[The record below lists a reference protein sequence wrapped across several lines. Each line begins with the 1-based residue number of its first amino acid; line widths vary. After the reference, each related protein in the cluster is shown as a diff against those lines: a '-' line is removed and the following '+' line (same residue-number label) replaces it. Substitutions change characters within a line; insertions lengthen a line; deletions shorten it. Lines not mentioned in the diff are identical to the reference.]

1 MPDDLDSRVH
11 TGLRVLVGDASV
23 KTHIEREAPVEG
35 CTSYTSLPVALRL
48 DIDLDS
54 GAPFVEQ
61 KRLLDEAQKGCFVE
75 ATLANPIQV
84 DNRLMIDCTF
94 GIFD

>member
-1 MPDDLDSRVH
+1 M
-11 TGLRVLVGDASV
+11 
-23 KTHIEREAPVEG
+23 
-35 CTSYTSLPVALRL
+35 ALRL

-54 GAPFVEQ
+54 RAPFDEQ

-75 ATLANPIQV
+75 ATLANPMQV

-94 GIFD
+94 GIFE